1 MSWLLKVRQD
11 LIDPI
16 ENQYRLPKNLLAAI
30 IMKESSW
37 NDNVVRY
44 EPNYAWV
51 VDIKGFAR
59 RLNASEVTEKA
70 LQMTSWGLCQ
80 IMGAV
85 AREYNYQGWL
95 TDLLKPEIN
104 IKYGARHLKAYLA
117 KYPAGIT
124 DAISSYNQGS
134 PRKDQKG
141 KYINQD
147 YVDSVLL
154 FKAELDKKGSQ

>member
-1 MSWLLKVRQD
+1 MSWHLKIKHDFIKQN
-11 LIDPI
+11 
-16 ENQYRLPKNLLAAI
+16 EEFYKLPKNLLPAI

-37 NDNVVRY
+37 NENVVRF
-44 EPNYAWV
+44 EPHYSYLCDV
-51 VDIKGFAR
+51 KGFAR
-59 RLNASEVTEKA
+59 RIGASEETEKV
-70 LQMTSWGLCQ
+70 LQMSSFGFCQ

>member
-1 MSWLLKVRQD
+1 MSWHLKIKHDFIKQN
-11 LIDPI
+11 
-16 ENQYRLPKNLLAAI
+16 EEFYKLPKNLLPAI

-37 NDNVVRY
+37 NENVMRF
-44 EPNYAWV
+44 EPHYSYLYDV
-51 VDIKGFAR
+51 KGFAR
-59 RLNASEVTEKA
+59 RIGASEDTEKM
-70 LQMTSWGLCQ
+70 LQMSSFGLCQ

-85 AREYNYQGWL
+85 AREYNFQGWL
-95 TDLLKPEIN
+95 TDLLKPELN

-134 PRKDQKG
+134 PQKDQKG

-147 YVDSVLL
+147 YVDSVLM

>member
-95 TDLLKPEIN
+95 TDLLKPEFN
-104 IKYGARHLKAYLA
+104 VRYGGMHLKAYLA
-117 KYPAGIT
+117 RHPAGIT
-124 DAISSYNQGS
+124 DAISSYNQGT
-134 PRKDQKG
+134 PRKDPKG
-141 KYINQD
+141 KYLNQG
-147 YVDSVLL
+147 YVDSVLA
-154 FKAELDKKGSQ
+154 FKAELDKKGSP

>member
-1 MSWLLKVRQD
+1 MSWHLKIKHD
-11 LIDPI
+11 LVKQN
-16 ENQYRLPKNLLAAI
+16 EEFYKLPKNLLPAI

-37 NDNVVRY
+37 NENVMRF
-44 EPNYAWV
+44 EPHYSYLYDV
-51 VDIKGFAR
+51 KGFAR
-59 RLNASEVTEKA
+59 RIGASEETEKV
-70 LQMTSWGLCQ
+70 LQMSSFGLCQ

-95 TDLLKPEIN
+95 TDLLKPELN

-141 KYINQD
+141 KYTNQD